1 MINTIRNHVKKN
13 QLEAGEGKSELGT
26 WDFGQD

>member
-1 MINTIRNHVKKN
+1 MTNAIRNHVKKN
-13 QLEAGEGKSELGT
+13 QLEAGEGKLGT